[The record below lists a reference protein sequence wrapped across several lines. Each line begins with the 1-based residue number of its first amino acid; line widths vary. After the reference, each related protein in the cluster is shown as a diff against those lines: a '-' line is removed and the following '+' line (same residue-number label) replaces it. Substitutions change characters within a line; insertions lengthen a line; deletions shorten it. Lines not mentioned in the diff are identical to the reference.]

1 MTRTD
6 SDRASGNVRDATLP
20 GEREAVLRA
29 VLQNME
35 QGVVVIDGRLR
46 VAAANQTVLDWFGIA
61 RKDHPDGI
69 AYAEVMRRIYRAE
82 GLSDRDARARVSRE
96 LADPDHFAAR
106 TYRRTLPTGRTFE
119 VRQTPLPDGGAVRL
133 YTDITDRMA
142 THAALEASRSK
153 AIEATRLLA
162 DALDHSVDGFVVWDC
177 DGRLAIWNTAYER
190 MMAPMADMLQTG
202 LPLVDFVASAV
213 RRGLLAREA
222 GEADDEAIL
231 RWLDRLKSETTY
243 EHQTSRNSWILSTN
257 RFSADGSLIWTRTDI
272 SELKDRETRRA
283 DQARRLED
291 LSRHLDI
298 ARRDAEAANRAKSR
312 FLAQVSHELRT
323 PLNAVLGFSEL
334 MRTEYF
340 GALGHS
346 KYIGYAED
354 IHDAGSHLLEVINQ
368 ILDLARVESGR
379 MEIDPQNLS
388 VIALVQDSVKLV
400 APLAQT
406 GRIRLRAEIPEISV
420 WADRRLA
427 RQALVNI
434 LGNAIKF
441 TGPDGDVILE
451 AHLDGGWTAISVRD
465 TGAGMTPQEVEM
477 ALEPFGRVE
486 MASARPLEGTGLGL
500 PLVTAFLKLHGGR
513 VEIRSEKGRGTT
525 VLLHFPPAP
534 TTDRADPP

>member
-6 SDRASGNVRDATLP
+6 SDRTPGDFRDAALP
-20 GEREAVLRA
+20 DEREAVLQA
-29 VLQNME
+29 VLQTME

-61 RKDHPDGI
+61 REDHPDGI
-69 AYAEVMRRIYRAE
+69 GYAEVMRRIYRSE
-82 GLSDRDARARVSRE
+82 GVSDRDAAARVSRE
-96 LADPDHFAAR
+96 LADPEHFAAR
-106 TYRRTLPTGRTFE
+106 TYRRTLPSGQTFE
-119 VRQTPLPDGGAVRL
+119 IRQTPLPGGGAVRI
-133 YTDITDRMA
+133 YTDITDRLA
-142 THAALEASRSK
+142 THAALEASRAK
-153 AIEATRLLA
+153 AVEATRLLA
-162 DALDHSVDGFVVWDC
+162 DALDHSVDGFVVWDP
-177 DGRLAIWNTAYER
+177 DGRLAIWNAAYER
-190 MMAPMADMLQTG
+190 MMAPIADMLETG

-213 RRGLLAREA
+213 RRGLLAHEP
-222 GEADDEAIL
+222 DETEDKAML
-231 RWLDRLKSETTY
+231 RWLDQLRSQTTY

-257 RFSADGSLIWTRTDI
+257 RIATDGSLIWTRTDI
-272 SELKDRETRRA
+272 SELKDRETKRA

-334 MRTEYF
+334 MRTQYF
-340 GALGHS
+340 GALGHA

-354 IHDAGSHLLEVINQ
+354 IHGAGSHLLEVINQ

-379 MEIDPQNLS
+379 MEIDSQLLS
-388 VIALVQDSVKLV
+388 VVTLVQDSVKLV
-400 APLAQT
+400 APLAQV
-406 GRIRLRAEIPEISV
+406 GRIRLSADIPDLTV
-420 WADRRLA
+420 RADRRLA

-441 TGPDGDVILE
+441 TGPEGDVVIEARLE
-451 AHLDGGWTAISVRD
+451 GGWTVISVRD
-465 TGAGMTPQEVEM
+465 TGDGMTPQEVEM

-500 PLVTAFLKLHGGR
+500 PLVKAFLELHGGR
-513 VEIRSEKGRGTT
+513 LEIQSEKGCGTT
-525 VLLHFPPAP
+525 VLLHFPPNAP
-534 TTDRADPP
+534 EGPA